1 MQPSPKGPAGPAT
14 IDADALVAATDEQV
28 SAHLTGETVILSMRD
43 GMYYGLD
50 EVGTVVWQRIQR
62 PTPFAELVQAVVAQ
76 FDVDAPT
83 AGTDLTA
90 LVRDLAAHGLAEVR
104 PPASP

>member
-1 MQPSPKGPAGPAT
+1 MQPSPQGPARPAP
-14 IDADALVAATDEQV
+14 IDAGALVSATDEQV

-76 FDVDAPT
+76 FEVEAPV
-83 AGTDLTA
+83 AETDLTA

-104 PPASP
+104 PTASP